1 MTEPKYKGYKMVP
14 MVVVMGTIFFL
25 SHKAGD
31 EIDLPAFAHS
41 DLVAHMIIYAV
52 LGAAVVYAWS
62 AGFKRRNPL
71 KVVLYSVNIC
81 LLYGISDEFHQSFVP
96 GRYVSA
102 MDVLA
107 DTVGALLVCIA
118 WWLYSKKSIGNKNVS

>member
-1 MTEPKYKGYKMVP
+1 MTESKFKAYRMVP

-41 DLVAHMIIYAV
+41 DLVAHMIAYAT
-52 LGAAVVYAWS
+52 LGATVVYAWG
-62 AGFKRRNPL
+62 AVFKRRNPL
-71 KVVLYSVNIC
+71 KVVIYSVLFC

-96 GRYVSA
+96 GRYVSG

-107 DTVGALLVCIA
+107 DTVGALLVCTT
-118 WWLYSKKSIGNKNVS
+118 WLLYSKKSIVYKNVS